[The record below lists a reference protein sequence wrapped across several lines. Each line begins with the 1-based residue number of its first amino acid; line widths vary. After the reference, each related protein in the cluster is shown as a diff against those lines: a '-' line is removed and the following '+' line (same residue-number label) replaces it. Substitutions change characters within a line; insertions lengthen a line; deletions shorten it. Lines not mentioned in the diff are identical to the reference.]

1 MTAPV
6 SNLHAWARYYASIG
20 WHVFPLVPGTKSP
33 FKGSKGSTEATTCL
47 KTIDAWWATNPE
59 ANIGTRPS
67 AGGLYVYDVDP
78 RNGGTESHAALEQ
91 QHGSIASPLRVN
103 SPGGGFHYYFDAP
116 LRTDATYD
124 SAPAAGIDGKY
135 NGYAVLPPSVH
146 PNGGVY
152 AWGPA
157 VPEPCGESANI
168 PAFLVRQRVAR
179 PQRNTE
185 HAGDLNDVQRILECL
200 DRLDPDDY
208 HVWQPTIASIRHW
221 EEHTEDAEGVGYEL
235 ARQWSE
241 RSPKHDDGQFEDKW
255 NNHDSFKAGAR
266 TLGSLVHDAGLAASQ
281 RTPVDAAAVFSSFP
295 PSTPA
300 LTGTQPSAA
309 PGVTGSGAHI
319 VPPVPAY
326 NWTTEPVSLFKGETD
341 PAACLAELQNSDTRD
356 FCKRWT
362 EGDFASILDDV
373 CWKVGGNCE
382 AALQVI
388 LYHQAAADTPEL
400 RAWIAHNCANRTTWA
415 TVGRL
420 TAEQVAAGCDR
431 IEVDDGKL
439 VSAERAIVKALPAF
453 PNLFQRNQQLVSV
466 LPDGRILKHTLN
478 TIASEVETHMRVEK
492 GGKGQPAKLPGE
504 LMRRVVER
512 EWFPGVGE
520 IKAAVPLPVVRADG
534 SVASEQGLD
543 ERTGLYV
550 LQGSR
555 APQLLTTEGMA
566 AALQRIWAPFAEF
579 PFADQNAKAVCLA
592 AMFTAVCRPAL
603 ATAPAFIVNAQTYG
617 TGKTL
622 LSTAILSLTGVE
634 VSISAISSDGQEQAK
649 QLTAILDEG
658 PLAVM
663 FDNVKGYLKDS
674 SDFCMAL
681 TSPVY
686 KGRLLGQSKM
696 LKLPNRAVWVLNG
709 NNVGV
714 SGDAVRRILPINLN
728 SDENPELKKH
738 AFDPV
743 AVIRE
748 GLQSLRGDLID
759 LLYSYSAYGR
769 EATRARIG
777 GYASFED
784 WNGLVRGA
792 VVWLGWGD
800 PLDEMQA
807 QQQAD
812 PELLKLDLLMD
823 AWEERFGLEHEGYTL
838 HELGLLPVD
847 PARAPLWL
855 EAMERINTDYHGKVN
870 SQRLGYFLRDVKGR
884 VHGKRRFVG
893 KLERGQ
899 RVRWRI
905 EKF

>member
-33 FKGSKGSTEATTCL
+33 FKGSKGSTEATTDL
-47 KTIDAWWATNPE
+47 ARIDAWWTAYPE
-59 ANIGTRPS
+59 ANIATRPS

-78 RNGGTESHAALEQ
+78 RNGGTESHAALQQ
-91 QHGSIASPLRVN
+91 QHGEVDSYLRVD
-103 SPGGGFHYYFDAP
+103 SPGGGFHLYFCAP
-116 LRTDATYD
+116 QRNDATYD
-124 SAPAAGIDGKY
+124 GAPAAGIDGKY
-135 NGYAVLPPSVH
+135 NGYAVLPPSIH

-152 AWGPA
+152 GWADGVNPSHEQ
-157 VPEPCGESANI
+157 PTTI
-168 PAFLVRQRVAR
+168 PAFLIRQRTAR

-281 RTPVDAAAVFSSFP
+281 RTPVDAAAVFNSFP

-300 LTGTQPSAA
+300 LTGTQPSAV
-309 PGVTGSGAHI
+309 PGVTGSGADI

-373 CWKVGGNCE
+373 CWKVGGNCD

-388 LYHQAAADTPEL
+388 LFHPAAADTHEL

-420 TAEQVAAGCDR
+420 TAEQVAAGKHL

-439 VSAERAIVKALPAF
+439 VSAERAIVKALPTF

-550 LQGSR
+550 LKGGFR

-566 AALQRIWAPFAEF
+566 AALQRVWAPFAEF

-603 ATAPAFIVNAQTYG
+603 PTAPAFLVNAQVFG

-622 LSTAILSLTGVE
+622 LSSALLWLTGE
-634 VSISAISSDGQEQAK
+634 RPRISSIGREQAEQEK
-649 QLTAILDEG
+649 VLTSILDAG
-658 PLAVM
+658 PLTIM
-663 FDNVKGYLKDS
+663 FDNVMKYLDAS
-674 SDFCMAL
+674 SALCMAL
-681 TSPVY
+681 TAEEYS
-686 KGRLLGQSKM
+686 GRLLGKSQM
-696 LKLPNRAVWVLNG
+696 LKLPNRAMWVLNG
-709 NNVGV
+709 NNVSV
-714 SGDAVRRILPINLN
+714 SGDMVRRLLPINLC
-728 SDENPELKKH
+728 SDESPELRKH

-743 AVIRE
+743 TVIRE
-748 GLQSLRGDLID
+748 GLDGLRGDLID
-759 LLYSYSAYGR
+759 LLYTYSTYGR
-769 EATRARIG
+769 EDTRRRIG
-777 GYASFED
+777 GYASFEE
-784 WNGLVRGA
+784 WNALVRGA

-800 PLDEMQA
+800 PISEMQA
-807 QQQAD
+807 QQDAD
-812 PELLKLDLLMD
+812 PEVGKLEMLMS
-823 AWEERFGLEHEGYTL
+823 AWEQRFGDAGKTAYEL
-838 HELGLLPVD
+838 HNEPLDPV
-847 PARAPLWL
+847 ACPLWL
-855 EAMERINTDYHGKVN
+855 EAIGAVNTDKHGKLN
-870 SQRLGYFLRDVKGR
+870 PNRLPWFLRDMKGR
-884 VHGKRRFVG
+884 ALGGRKFVG
-893 KLERGQ
+893 SYDRLKRTVWRLEKL
-899 RVRWRI
+899 
-905 EKF
+905 

>member
-20 WHVFPLVPGTKSP
+20 WHVFPLVAGTKSP
-33 FKGSKGSTEATTCL
+33 FKGSKGSTEATTNL
-47 KTIDAWWATNPE
+47 ATIDAWWAANPD

-67 AGGLYVYDVDP
+67 AGGLYVFDVDP
-78 RNGGTESHAALEQ
+78 RNGGDQGFAKLQQ
-91 QHGSIASPLRVN
+91 QHGPIASPLRVN
-103 SPGGGFHYYFDAP
+103 SPGGGWHDYFNAP
-116 LRTDATYD
+116 QRTDAVYS
-124 SAPAAGIDGKY
+124 SAPAPGIDGKY

-152 AWGPA
+152 AWSAGTPADVRPGP
-157 VPEPCGESANI
+157 I
-168 PAFLVRQRVAR
+168 PHWLVRKREAR
-179 PQRNTE
+179 PECTAE
-185 HAGDLNDVQRILECL
+185 YAGDLNDIERILQAL
-200 DRLDPDDY
+200 DRRDPDDY
-208 HVWQPTIASIRHW
+208 LQWEPAIASIRHW
-221 EEHTEDAEGVGYEL
+221 EEHTEGADGVGYEL
-235 ARQWSE
+235 ARAWSE
-241 RSPKHDDGQFEDKW
+241 RSSKHDDGQFEDKW
-255 NNHDSFKAGAR
+255 NNHDSFKPGAR
-266 TLGSLVHDAGLAASQ
+266 GIGSLFHEAGLTAAQ

-295 PSTPA
+295 PSIPA
-300 LTGTQPSAA
+300 AERPAA
-309 PGVTGSGAHI
+309 PNYAER
-319 VPPVPAY
+319 PEAPAY
-326 NWTTEPVSLFKGETD
+326 NWTTEPVPLFKGTSD
-341 PAACLAELQNSDTRD
+341 AAEALAELMNSDTRE
-356 FCKRWT
+356 FSARWNA
-362 EGDFASILDDV
+362 GDFATILEDV
-373 CWKVGGNCE
+373 CWKTGGNCQ
-382 AALQVI
+382 AALEVI
-388 LYHQAAADTPEL
+388 LFHQAAADTPEL

-420 TAEQVAAGCDR
+420 TADQIAAGCER

-534 SVASEQGLD
+534 SVAAEQGLD
-543 ERTGLYV
+543 EQTGLYV
-550 LQGSR
+550 LKGAER
-555 APQLLTTEGMA
+555 APRLLDTEGMRD
-566 AALQRIWAPFAEF
+566 ALARVWAPFAEF
-579 PFADQNAKAVCLA
+579 PFADQSAKAVCLA
-592 AMFTAVCRPAL
+592 AMFTTVCRPAL

-622 LSTAILSLTGVE
+622 LSTAILSLTAVD

-743 AVIRE
+743 ALIRSNL
-748 GLQSLRGDLID
+748 GGYRSDLVD
-759 LLYSYSAYGR
+759 LLATYSTYGR

-784 WNGLVRGA
+784 WNTLVRGA

-800 PLDEMQA
+800 PIEEMQA
-807 QQQAD
+807 QQAAD
-812 PELLKLDLLMD
+812 PELLKLDILME
-823 AWEERFGLEHEGYTL
+823 AWEERFGFDESATL
-838 HELGLLPVD
+838 HELGLMPVD
-847 PARAPLWL
+847 PVKCPLWL
-855 EAMERINTDYHGKVN
+855 EAMERVNTDYLGRVN
-870 SQRLGYFLRDVKGR
+870 NQRLGYFLREVKGR
-884 VHGKRRFVG
+884 IHGKRRFTG
-893 KLERGQ
+893 ILERGQ
-899 RVRWRI
+899 RVRWRL
-905 EKF
+905 EKFE

>member
-33 FKGSKGSTEATTCL
+33 FKGSKGSTEATTDPAR
-47 KTIDAWWATNPE
+47 IDAWWSANPE

-78 RNGGTESHAALEQ
+78 RNGGNESHAALQ
-91 QHGSIASPLRVN
+91 RQHGPIGSLLRVD
-103 SPGGGFHYYFDAP
+103 SPGGGWHDYFAAP
-116 LRTDATYD
+116 QRTDATYD
-124 SAPAAGIDGKY
+124 SAPADGIDGKY
-135 NGYAVLPPSVH
+135 NGYAVLPPSIH
-146 PNGGVY
+146 PNGGLY
-152 AWGPA
+152 AWAAGNPSD
-157 VPEPCGESANI
+157 VRPDPV
-168 PAFLVRQRVAR
+168 PAFLIRQRVAR

-185 HAGDLNDVQRILECL
+185 NAGDLNDVQRILECL

-281 RTPVDAAAVFSSFP
+281 RTPVDAAAVFGSFP
-295 PSTPA
+295 PSMPA
-300 LTGTQPSAA
+300 LSGTQPSPV
-309 PGVTGSGAHI
+309 PGVT
-319 VPPVPAY
+319 AY

-341 PAACLAELQNSDTRD
+341 PAACLAEMQNSDTRD
-356 FCKRWT
+356 FCKRWA

-382 AALQVI
+382 AALQV
-388 LYHQAAADTPEL
+388 LLFHPAAADTPEL

-420 TAEQVAAGCDR
+420 TADQIAAGCER

-439 VSAERAIVKALPAF
+439 VSAERAIIKALPAF

-492 GGKGQPAKLPGE
+492 GGRGNPAKLPGE

-550 LQGSR
+550 LKGSR

-592 AMFTAVCRPAL
+592 ALFTAVCRPAL
-603 ATAPAFIVNAQTYG
+603 ATSPAFIVNAQTYG

-743 AVIRE
+743 TVIRE
-748 GLQSLRGDLID
+748 GVQALRGDLID

-769 EATRARIG
+769 EATRAQIG

-812 PELLKLDLLMD
+812 PELLKLEMLMT
-823 AWEERFGLEHEGYTL
+823 AWAERFGEEGRTTHQIQHEPIDPVRSPTWMEAI
-838 HELGLLPVD
+838 ELV
-847 PARAPLWL
+847 
-855 EAMERINTDYHGKVN
+855 NTDRHGKVN
-870 SQRLGYFLRDVKGR
+870 PQRLGWFLRSMKGR
-884 VHGKRRFVG
+884 ALDGRKFVG
-893 KLERGQ
+893 VQDRMK
-899 RVRWRI
+899 RVVWRLAPV
-905 EKF
+905 